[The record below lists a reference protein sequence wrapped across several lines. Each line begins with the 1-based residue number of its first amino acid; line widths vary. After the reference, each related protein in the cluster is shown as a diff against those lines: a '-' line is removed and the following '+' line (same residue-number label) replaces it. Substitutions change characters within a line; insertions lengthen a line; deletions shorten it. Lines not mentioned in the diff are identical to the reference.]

1 LKPSPI
7 RSPYIRKEEV
17 PSQNDLIYHTL
28 DKKNNIDI
36 LNVKAKKA
44 YYSYDIASAYD
55 WSLKAIK

>member
-1 LKPSPI
+1 M
-7 RSPYIRKEEV
+7 
-17 PSQNDLIYHTL
+17 L
-28 DKKNNIDI
+28 DRKNNIDI